1 MDMKTFDPDGVGV
14 DTGTYFGF
22 PFEPEEAEL
31 VLISVPWDVTVSYG
45 AGAAYAPD
53 AIIEASTQLDFHDPL
68 APGQWRR
75 GIATAD
81 VDYSLQEQSQRLR
94 GDAER
99 IIEHLEEGGD
109 PEDESMARKLRR
121 VNEGCAAMNENVR
134 EQARRWLGA
143 GKLVGLVGGDHS
155 TPYGLL
161 RALGERYEAF
171 GILHIDA
178 HRDLREAYEGFE
190 YSHAS
195 VMYNVLRDVPQ
206 VTRLAQVAVRDF
218 SEREALLAERSDR
231 VVSFEDGALAAAEFE
246 GTTWG
251 EQCRRIVATL
261 PPLVYVSFDIDG
273 LSFDNCPDTGTP
285 VNGGL
290 SFNRAVYLLDT
301 LVRSGRRIIGFDVV
315 EVVPRPE
322 ARINA
327 ITGARV
333 LWKLCGLT
341 LRSNDPGRA
350 GSGRA
355 GE

>member
-1 MDMKTFDPDGVGV
+1 
-14 DTGTYFGF
+14 
-22 PFEPEEAEL
+22 
-31 VLISVPWDVTVSYG
+31 
-45 AGAAYAPD
+45 
-53 AIIEASTQLDFHDPL
+53 
-68 APGQWRR
+68 
-75 GIATAD
+75 
-81 VDYSLQEQSQRLR
+81 
-94 GDAER
+94 
-99 IIEHLEEGGD
+99 
-109 PEDESMARKLRR
+109 
-121 VNEGCAAMNENVR
+121 
-134 EQARRWLGA
+134 
-143 GKLVGLVGGDHS
+143 
-155 TPYGLL
+155 
-161 RALGERYEAF
+161 
-171 GILHIDA
+171 
-178 HRDLREAYEGFE
+178 
-190 YSHAS
+190 
-195 VMYNVLRDVPQ
+195 MYNVLRDVPQ

-355 GE
+355 RE